1 MNINSISK
9 INELL
14 IKALRFNLILLTLLI
29 MSSAI
34 SFFFFK
40 QLFADISLTYG
51 FLMVWL
57 KDIYL
62 LVGSFFFSFFIVYIL
77 SMLKIT
83 NKKFFRIILVIISLN
98 LICMIMSFDYAMLTI
113 LVLIFVIIFL
123 ISISVKNYIK

>member
-14 IKALRFNLILLTLLI
+14 IKALRFNLILLILLI

-40 QLFADISLTYG
+40 QLFVDISLTYG

-77 SMLKIT
+77 NMLKII
-83 NKKFFRIILVIISLN
+83 NKKPFRIILVIIFLN
-98 LICMIMSFDYAMLTI
+98 LICMIMRFDYAMLTI

-123 ISISVKNYIK
+123 ISISLKNYTK

>member
-62 LVGSFFFSFFIVYIL
+62 LVGSFFFSFFLVYIL
-77 SMLKIT
+77 NMLKIT

-123 ISISVKNYIK
+123 ISISIKNYIK